1 LNNKKLQALEQLLQ
15 EKLEHKHIEPSFSPW
30 NSQVIQKNGEI
41 NWFHPSLGIPNY
53 KFTNCFLP

>member
-30 NSQVIQKNGEI
+30 NSQVIVIKKNSKKWR
-41 NWFHPSLGIPNY
+41 N
-53 KFTNCFLP
+53 